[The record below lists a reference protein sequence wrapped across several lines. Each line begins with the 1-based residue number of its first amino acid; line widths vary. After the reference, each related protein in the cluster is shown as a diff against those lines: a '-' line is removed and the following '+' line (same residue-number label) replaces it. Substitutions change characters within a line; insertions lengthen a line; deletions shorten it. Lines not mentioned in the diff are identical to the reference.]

1 MKVHRHLLAAFG
13 VIGLVGG
20 GAVLHSGL
28 SSPTAHAT
36 PSVPTDGTI
45 ADVAERTVDSVV
57 NISVSRGE
65 QSNDGDD
72 TDPFGQSRPHK
83 TGAKGSGVIVTA
95 SGRILT
101 NAHVVDGFDTITVTL
116 QDGTELDA
124 KVIGKDTRADL
135 AVLQLKGNV
144 PKNLKPLPFGDSS
157 ALRLGDIVLA
167 VGDGMGVGKS
177 VSMGIVSAK
186 NRHFDGAGQQP
197 IEEYE
202 DFIQTDAAINP
213 GNSGGAL
220 VNLKG
225 ELVGINTAIASRSGG
240 YQGVGFAIPSN
251 MARPI
256 MEMLVQDGK
265 VSRGYLGV
273 HIETVNAK
281 VAKEDKLAA
290 TSGVEVKDVEPNGPA
305 ALAKL
310 QSGDVIVALDGR
322 AMKDGASL
330 RNTIALI
337 RPGTVVAL
345 EVVHRD
351 GNRNMVKAKLGE
363 LPEQQLSQQ
372 QQQPPQRQQ
381 RQQQPGRRGRGGQL
395 MPPQMPNGNG
405 WNCQQTPN
413 GWQCESHN
421 GGWGQP

>member
-1 MKVHRHLLAAFG
+1 MKVHRHLVAAFAA
-13 VIGLVGG
+13 IGLVGA
-20 GAVLHSGL
+20 GAALRSTAV
-28 SSPTAHAT
+28 PTAHAT
-36 PSVPTDGTI
+36 PSIPTDGTI
-45 ADVAERTVDSVV
+45 ADVAERVVDSVV
-57 NISVSRGE
+57 NISVSKAERVDNIDV
-65 QSNDGDD
+65 SDDGVS
-72 TDPFGQSRPHK
+72 PFGQTPHK

-101 NAHVVDGFDTITVTL
+101 NAHVVDGFDEIKVTL

-144 PKNLKPLPFGDSS
+144 PRNLRPLTFGDSS
-157 ALRLGDIVLA
+157 TLRLGDLVLA

-186 NRHFDGAGQQP
+186 GLGNVG

-202 DFIQTDAAINP
+202 DFIQTDAVINP

-240 YQGVGFAIPSN
+240 YQGIGFAIPSN

-256 MEMLVQDGK
+256 MEMLVRDGK

-273 HIETVNAK
+273 NIETVNAK
-281 VAKEDKLAA
+281 IAKEDQLPVA
-290 TSGVEVKDVEPNGPA
+290 SGVEVKSVQPGSPA
-305 ALAKL
+305 QAAHLAVR
-310 QSGDVIVALDGR
+310 DVIVALDGR
-322 AMKDGASL
+322 PMKDGASL

-337 RPGTVVAL
+337 RPGTMVAL
-345 EVVHRD
+345 DVVHQNGSRHT
-351 GNRNMVKAKLGE
+351 MKAQLAE
-363 LPEQQLSQQ
+363 LPDQPQVSQQ
-372 QQQPPQRQQ
+372 NPRAPRGRGRPQLPQPPQ
-381 RQQQPGRRGRGGQL
+381 
-395 MPPQMPNGNG
+395 GNG

-413 GWQCESHN
+413 GWQCESRQ
-421 GGWGQP
+421 GGGGGGGNFIGP